1 MVTFKSLK
9 PVKKIQR
16 RYNNESSGPEVI
28 VGANIL
34 IFNSYSTA
42 LASILIGQRDN
53 ICDYWI
59 LIILS
64 QISKLQDS

>member
-1 MVTFKSLK
+1 MKDLISFTIVQFELGMVTFKSLK

-53 ICDYWI
+53 ICNY
-59 LIILS
+59 
-64 QISKLQDS
+64 

>member
-53 ICDYWI
+53 ICDY
-59 LIILS
+59 
-64 QISKLQDS
+64 

>member
-59 LIILS
+59 LFILS